1 MIIINNN
8 KNKNHNRNRNH
19 NHNHNQLVNPNE
31 DAPGHNDLKLFKLSR
46 VDFQIAG
53 LEMRACPWMVYRP
66 NGGLPGHAATAQFQ
80 LQLSS

>member
-1 MIIINNN
+1 MIIINKNKN

-19 NHNHNQLVNPNE
+19 NHNQLVNPNQ

-53 LEMRACPWMVYRP
+53 LEMRACPWMVYSIDQMA
-66 NGGLPGHAATAQFQ
+66 PGHAATAQFQ